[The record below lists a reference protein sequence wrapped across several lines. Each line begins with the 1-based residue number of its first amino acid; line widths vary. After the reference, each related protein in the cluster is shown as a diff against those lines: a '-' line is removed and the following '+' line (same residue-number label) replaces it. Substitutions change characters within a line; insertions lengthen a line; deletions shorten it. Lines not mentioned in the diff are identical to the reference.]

1 MTTSHL
7 NYCNTLLINF
17 STSRFTF
24 KFSHTAPSAVFLKF
38 RSHEV
43 MVLSKTL
50 PRVTAV
56 CLLVAQL
63 CPTLCNPMYC
73 SLPRSSVHVI
83 SQARILEWVAISFSR
98 GSSRSGI
105 DTASSASPAL
115 EGGFFTT
122 VPPGLHCLN
131 SRRRTWHTLAN
142 GCRQLTR
149 CSHR

>member
-7 NYCNTLLINF
+7 NYCNTLLINI

-63 CPTLCNPMYC
+63 CPTLCNPMDC

-83 SQARILEWVAISFSR
+83 SQARILEWLAISFSR
-98 GSSRSGI
+98 ASSRSKDQTQVSCIAGRCFTVWATREACTVLFI
-105 DTASSASPAL
+105 KVRSLEHLWLESP
-115 EGGFFTT
+115 GWHITNT
-122 VPPGLHCLN
+122 N
-131 SRRRTWHTLAN
+131 S
-142 GCRQLTR
+142 
-149 CSHR
+149 